1 MCIHYEY
8 TALLHF
14 KNSFSLNNSVSKYCD
29 GYQSSYPKTASW
41 ENGLD
46 CCLWDGVTCDSISGH
61 VIGLDLSCSWL
72 EGHFHPNS
80 TIFQLSH
87 LQSLNLAFNNFSGS
101 SISSQF
107 GDLVTLTHLN
117 LSSSQFSGE
126 IPSKISQ
133 LSKLV
138 SLDLSSWNEFLSFES
153 STWKNLILNVTDLR
167 ELVLDDVNM
176 SSIRPSSLSLLMNL
190 SSSLVTL
197 SLRHTGLQG
206 QMADDILCL
215 QNLQKL
221 RLSWNGNLKVQ
232 LPKSNWSSPLRFL
245 DLSRIAFSG
254 EIPNS
259 LSHLKSLNVLSLY
272 SCQFEG
278 LVPASLGN
286 LTQLTDLD
294 LSSNNLSAEDLSM
307 RSLRFLD
314 LSFNMLQGSLPIPSS
329 IATFFLVSNNKFIG
343 SISLLFCNASSLV
356 ILNLSHNN
364 LTGPVPQCLVAFP
377 YLLVLDLQKN
387 NLVGTIPR
395 NFPESNSLQTLHF
408 NANQLQGSLPLS
420 LGNCTQLEVLD
431 VGENK
436 IEDTFPNWLEGLQE
450 LQVLVLK
457 ANKFHGVINTSNSKY
472 PFAKLRIFDVSNNHF
487 EGSLPTAY
495 IKEFKGMMEVND
507 GAFGLQY
514 MKYYYFNA
522 SGLSYEDSVMVTMK
536 AQNRELQRILRTFT
550 TLDFSNNRF
559 DGEIPKLIGDLR
571 LCGVP
576 LSKRCKK
583 DEGEWPPPSTT
594 FEDDE
599 GWGFGWKAIALGYG
613 CGMIFGVVMG
623 YVVCKTRKPQWL
635 VRFFFGE
642 TWESGRRGRNRTH
655 WNRRRRN

>member
-1 MCIHYEY
+1 MCIHYHY
-8 TALLHF
+8 TALLNF
-14 KNSFSLNNSVSKYCD
+14 KNSFSLNSSASKYCD
-29 GYQSSYPKTASW
+29 GDQSSYPKTASW
-41 ENGLD
+41 GNDLD

-117 LSSSQFSGE
+117 LSFSWFSGE

-138 SLDLSSWNEFLSFES
+138 SLDLSWNFFTSFVP
-153 STWKNLILNVTDLR
+153 STWENLILNVTDLR
-167 ELVLDDVNM
+167 ELVLEDVNM

-206 QMADDILCL
+206 KMENDILCL

-221 RLSWNGNLKVQ
+221 SLSWNENLKVQ

-245 DLSRIAFSG
+245 DLSKIDISG
-254 EIPNS
+254 ELPDS
-259 LSHLKSLNVLSLY
+259 LGHLKSLNVLHLY
-272 SCQFEG
+272 SCQLEG
-278 LVPASLGN
+278 HVPPSLGN
-286 LTQLTDLD
+286 LIELTYLD
-294 LSSNNLSAEDLSM
+294 LSFNNLISGEISFLSTLQHLTSLDLSGIDFSGQFPSSILSNLEHLTFLRLSRNNFSGEIPSSLSNLENLTYLDLSNNNFRGEIPNVLEKLTKLEVLYLSNLSHNKLTSIEDLLM
-307 RSLRFLD
+307 RKLWFLD
-314 LSFNMLQGSLPIPSS
+314 LSFNMLEGSLSIPSS
-329 IATFFLVSNNKFIG
+329 IVQVFSVSNNKFIG
-343 SISLLFCNASSLV
+343 SISFLFCNASSLV
-356 ILNLSHNN
+356 ILNLSHNK
-364 LTGPVPQCLVAFP
+364 LTGPIPQCLVAFP
-377 YLLVLDLQKN
+377 YLSVLDLQKN
-387 NLVGTIPR
+387 NLVGTIPT

-408 NANQLQGSLPLS
+408 NGNQLQGSLPLS
-420 LGNCTQLEVLD
+420 LGNCTQLQVLD

-507 GAFGLQY
+507 RLHLA
-514 MKYYYFNA
+514 A
-522 SGLSYEDSVMVTMK
+522 SFKRKEK
-536 AQNRELQRILRTFT
+536 
-550 TLDFSNNRF
+550 
-559 DGEIPKLIGDLR
+559 GDLI
-571 LCGVP
+571 
-576 LSKRCKK
+576 
-583 DEGEWPPPSTT
+583 E
-594 FEDDE
+594 EDT
-599 GWGFGWKAIALGYG
+599 
-613 CGMIFGVVMG
+613 
-623 YVVCKTRKPQWL
+623 TRKNS
-635 VRFFFGE
+635 V
-642 TWESGRRGRNRTH
+642 
-655 WNRRRRN
+655 